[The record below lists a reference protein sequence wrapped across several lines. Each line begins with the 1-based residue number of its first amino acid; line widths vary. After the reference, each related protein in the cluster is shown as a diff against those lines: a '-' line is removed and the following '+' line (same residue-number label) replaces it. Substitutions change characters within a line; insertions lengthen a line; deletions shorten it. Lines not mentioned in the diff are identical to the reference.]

1 MSRIAVVTTP
11 TGGETLR
18 DRVLRAAAAMTIAD
32 GWSKVTMARL
42 ADEVGVSRQ
51 SVYNTFGNKP
61 SLARELV
68 LAELNVF
75 LTQVTGAFDANPD
88 DPVAAIH
95 DASLAVLRLG
105 RENPLL
111 RGVVAGS
118 RGADSELL
126 PLLTTDSSELLTIA
140 KDTVIGGLRR
150 FDLALG
156 PDDLETAIDVVVRTV
171 LSHVI
176 HPSGT
181 PEETAAGIE
190 WVTGRLLHP
199 AQSHPGLTALN

>member
-1 MSRIAVVTTP
+1 VATA

-18 DRVLRAAAAMTIAD
+18 SRLLRAAAAMTVAD

-68 LAELNVF
+68 LAELDLF
-75 LTQVTGAFDANPD
+75 LEQVTGAFDANQE

-95 DASLAVLRLG
+95 DASLAVLKLG

-118 RGADSELL
+118 HGADSELL
-126 PLLTTDSSELLTIA
+126 PLLTTDSSELLAIA
-140 KDTVIGGLRR
+140 KHTVIGGLRR
-150 FDLALG
+150 VDLPLTA
-156 PDDLETAIDVVVRTV
+156 DDLETGVDVVVRTV

-176 HPSGT
+176 QPSGP
-181 PEETAAGIE
+181 PEETAAGLA
-190 WVTGRLLHP
+190 WVAGTLLHAVP
-199 AQSHPGLTALN
+199 AEQH

>member
-1 MSRIAVVTTP
+1 
-11 TGGETLR
+11 
-18 DRVLRAAAAMTIAD
+18 MTIAD

-68 LAELNVF
+68 LAELAFF
-75 LTQVTGAFDANPD
+75 LSQVTDAFDANQD

-118 RGADSELL
+118 HGADSELL
-126 PLLTTDSSELLTIA
+126 PLFTTDSAELLAIA
-140 KDTVIGGLRR
+140 KHTVIGGLRR
-150 FDLALG
+150 FELSLT
-156 PDDLETAIDVVVRTV
+156 PEDLETGVDVVVRTV

-176 HPSGT
+176 QPSGC
-181 PEETAAGIE
+181 PEETAAGIA
-190 WVTGRLLHP
+190 WVAAAVLGAAP
-199 AQSHPGLTALN
+199 ARRG